1 MSEKKVLIIGAG
13 KRMQAAALPVLE
25 KLKGR
30 YTIHRIFDKTEMK
43 IRSRESE
50 YETGSLERI
59 GRDDIS
65 EADLVYMAVNKD
77 KVPGVLKKLS
87 RFDLSRADLLTE
99 TPVLLF
105 KHFCFVDLLKRFRNA
120 WVAEDCTR
128 LPCYDVIRDALEGGL
143 IGELRRVEFHQSAYK
158 YHGLAALKTW
168 LNCTRISSARKGK
181 MDRGL
186 ERRDLK
192 FANGT
197 SGRMYEPRD
206 YGTGRFVVAGDKGSI
221 SDGASDSKDEHLLE
235 PMVEGGSC
243 RGFRIGEMT
252 TALNEDEMDLMG
264 TMETGAR
271 ATSIMDPMK
280 RVGFYR
286 MLKGMAE
293 GDGGYSA
300 REALDDMVIDY
311 YLDKVRF
318 FRGNPVMSVKSK
330 IGHLLLK
337 TVSRIMCRIR

>member
-1 MSEKKVLIIGAG
+1 MLIIGAG
-13 KRMQAAALPVLE
+13 KRMQSTALPVLE
-25 KLKGR
+25 KLKGHFA
-30 YTIHRIFDKTEMK
+30 IHRIFDKSEMK
-43 IRSRESE
+43 IRSKEGE
-50 YETGSLERI
+50 YETGRFDEI
-59 GRDDIS
+59 GRDDVS
-65 EADLVYMAVNKD
+65 EADLVYVAVNKE
-77 KVPGVLKKLS
+77 KVPGVLKRLS
-87 RFDLSRADLLTE
+87 RFDPARADLLIE

-128 LPCYDVIRDALEGGL
+128 LPCFDVIHDALGRGL

-181 MDRGL
+181 MGRGL
-186 ERRDLK
+186 ERRELK

-206 YGTGRFVVAGDKGSI
+206 YAKGRFVVEGDKGSI
-221 SDGASDSKDEHLLE
+221 SDGANGSGDEHFLE
-235 PMVEGGSC
+235 PLVEGSTC

-252 TALNEDEMDLMG
+252 TALSADEMDLMG
-264 TMETGAR
+264 TMEAGAR
-271 ATSIMDPMK
+271 VTSVMDPMK

-293 GDGGYSA
+293 GDGGYPA

-330 IGHLLLK
+330 IGHNLLK
-337 TVSRIMCRIR
+337 TASRVMCRIR